1 MKLLKDNKNIS
12 LEHNYENDG
21 NTLAVF
27 SINYENRDDLYKYLF
42 NEKI

>member
-12 LEHNYENDG
+12 EHNYENDG

-27 SINYENRDDLYKYLF
+27 SIKCENRDDLYKYLF
-42 NEKI
+42 NKI